1 MKILYFKG
9 LSVKYGVRNNL
20 EATVKS
26 IKTGE
31 VMAQIDCTLNS
42 TGNLSSVLTMDSLEE
57 LDLKPGDKVKLLVKA
72 IHVIP
77 VKE

>member
-1 MKILYFKG
+1 M
-9 LSVKYGVRNNL
+9 KYGVRNKL

-26 IKTGE
+26 IKKGG
-31 VMAQIDCTLNS
+31 VMAQIDCEVTAA
-42 TGNLSSVLTMDSLEE
+42 GDLSSVLTIDSLEE
-57 LDLKPGDKVKLLVKA
+57 MNLKEGDKIKLLVKA